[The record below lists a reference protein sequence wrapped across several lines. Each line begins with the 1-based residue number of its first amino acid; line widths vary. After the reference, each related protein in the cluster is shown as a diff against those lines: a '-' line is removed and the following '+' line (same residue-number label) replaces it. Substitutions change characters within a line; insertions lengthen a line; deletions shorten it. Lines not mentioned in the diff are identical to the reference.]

1 MGFRNRTTAINVE
14 GLFSSETSEQAPAV
28 ELVDVRK
35 RYGSK
40 DAVDGAS
47 LTIHRGTFTGLVGPN
62 GAGKT
67 TMLRMITGLCRPD
80 TGTVHLL
87 GQPVWPDPTG
97 VRQLMGVLPD
107 DLRLF
112 ERLSGQELL
121 VYIGLLHGIS
131 ADDIVP
137 RSEQLLDVFGFE
149 QSADELVADYS
160 TGMRKKI
167 ALAAALIH
175 APKILF
181 LDEPFESVDPVSVR
195 VLQDVLRSYQEA
207 GGTVV
212 LSSHVMSTVERL
224 CTYVAIV
231 DRGQIVRS
239 GTVAEV
245 ADGGRLE
252 QAFFDAVSNPGA
264 SAQMHDRA
272 VPWTPI
278 KHPSAQR
285 SNFEPAINHPSVA
298 NTMSTGSD
306 STVTS
311 HSEDDLRE
319 MAEVR

>member
-1 MGFRNRTTAINVE
+1 M
-14 GLFSSETSEQAPAV
+14 
-28 ELVDVRK
+28 
-35 RYGSK
+35 
-40 DAVDGAS
+40 
-47 LTIHRGTFTGLVGPN
+47 
-62 GAGKT
+62 
-67 TMLRMITGLCRPD
+67 
-80 TGTVHLL
+80 
-87 GQPVWPDPTG
+87 
-97 VRQLMGVLPD
+97 
-107 DLRLF
+107 
-112 ERLSGQELL
+112 
-121 VYIGLLHGIS
+121 
-131 ADDIVP
+131 
-137 RSEQLLDVFGFE
+137 FGFE

-245 ADGGRLE
+245 ADGGKLE

-264 SAQMHDRA
+264 ASPVHDQS

-278 KHPSAQR
+278 ERYSTHR
-285 SNFEPAINHPSVA
+285 SSLGFGTTDTNSMNNP
-298 NTMSTGSD
+298 TGSD
-306 STVTS
+306 SKGVS

-319 MAEVR
+319 MAEAR